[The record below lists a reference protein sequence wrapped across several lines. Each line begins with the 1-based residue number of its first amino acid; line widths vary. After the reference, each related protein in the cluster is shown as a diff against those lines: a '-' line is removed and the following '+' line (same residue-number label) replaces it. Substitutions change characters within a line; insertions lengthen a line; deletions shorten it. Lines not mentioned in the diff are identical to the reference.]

1 MELVSAK
8 YRRTASRTDVS
19 FHQCH
24 LSMKIKSTPFI
35 QKKKKKS
42 NQIKNSLHLQ
52 LIRGNF
58 MILFFNKPFFFLY
71 N

>member
-35 QKKKKKS
+35 QKKKKIKS
-42 NQIKNSLHLQ
+42 NQKQFTFTTNQ
-52 LIRGNF
+52 R
-58 MILFFNKPFFFLY
+58 
-71 N
+71 

>member
-35 QKKKKKS
+35 QREKENKLKS
-42 NQIKNSLHLQ
+42 NQKTVYI
-52 LIRGNF
+52 
-58 MILFFNKPFFFLY
+58 Y

>member
-35 QKKKKKS
+35 HSEKKRDNNLNQKTVY
-42 NQIKNSLHLQ
+42 I
-52 LIRGNF
+52 
-58 MILFFNKPFFFLY
+58 Y

>member
-35 QKKKKKS
+35 QREKENKLKS
-42 NQIKNSLHLQ
+42 NQKQFTFTTNQ
-52 LIRGNF
+52 R
-58 MILFFNKPFFFLY
+58 
-71 N
+71 

>member
-35 QKKKKKS
+35 QRGKK
-42 NQIKNSLHLQ
+42 NQIKSKNILHLQ
-52 LIRGNF
+52 LIRGN
-58 MILFFNKPFFFLY
+58 L
-71 N
+71 

>member
-35 QKKKKKS
+35 QKKKK
-42 NQIKNSLHLQ
+42 NQIKSKTVY
-52 LIRGNF
+52 I
-58 MILFFNKPFFFLY
+58 Y

>member
-35 QKKKKKS
+35 QRGKKKS
-42 NQIKNSLHLQ
+42 NQIKKHFTFTTN
-52 LIRGNF
+52 
-58 MILFFNKPFFFLY
+58 
-71 N
+71 